1 MLCGGFLDLRIHQA
15 GLSNRHT
22 GDRVDRDLSHS
33 LGADHDATVDG
44 AGSTGKARAGTSG
57 NHRNAVG
64 GCPSH
69 HGLDVFGARSANHGS
84 WTAGGRVG
92 GPVLAV
98 AAVTSGSSR
107 TAPSGSAATNSSR
120 AEELAGVILSSCST
134 EFDDAPIRETTARVC
149 RA

>member
-15 GLSNRHT
+15 GLSNRHP

-84 WTAGGRVG
+84 GMAGGRVG

-98 AAVTSGSSR
+98 ARGHIRIQQDGSL
-107 TAPSGSAATNSSR
+107 G
-120 AEELAGVILSSCST
+120 E
-134 EFDDAPIRETTARVC
+134 C
-149 RA
+149 RYQFVEG